1 MVTVVVML
9 KKSDQALIIALLLT
23 WIQKLNGRLS
33 FLLIEISTKIRYK
46 DKNLKKSN
54 NMKEEHSYF

>member
-9 KKSDQALIIALLLT
+9 KESEQALIIALLLT
-23 WIQKLNGRLS
+23 WIHKLSISLS
-33 FLLIEISTKIRYK
+33 FFLLEISTKIRYK

-54 NMKEEHSYF
+54 NMKEEHS